1 MALTAPATTRFGVT
15 VWYPLGIAGAFFAMI
30 GSCCLKG
37 LGIFECCR
45 APATSGRLGC
55 EHSNVTIS
63 RSECP
68 NRPTILG
75 VRLRTVV
82 AWICAL
88 FGGVL
93 ALAMSAGSAAGVVR
107 RMDLSSALTVV
118 PLPALAVYFSAPDT
132 WAAIR

>member
-1 MALTAPATTRFGVT
+1 M
-15 VWYPLGIAGAFFAMI
+15 
-30 GSCCLKG
+30 
-37 LGIFECCR
+37 
-45 APATSGRLGC
+45 
-55 EHSNVTIS
+55 TI
-63 RSECP
+63 
-68 NRPTILG
+68 
-75 VRLRTVV
+75 V

-132 WAAIR
+132 WAAIREKAEPGQRRPAHHPRVRRVTAPGAAGC

>member
-1 MALTAPATTRFGVT
+1 MARTAPATTRFGVT

-37 LGIFECCR
+37 LGIFEWGR
-45 APATSGRLGC
+45 APATSGRLEG

-68 NRPTILG
+68 NRHTILG
-75 VRLRTVV
+75 VRLMIIV

-93 ALAMSAGSAAGVVR
+93 ALAMSAGSGRGAEAVR
-107 RMDLSSALTVV
+107 RT
-118 PLPALAVYFSAPDT
+118 
-132 WAAIR
+132 IRTY

>member
-1 MALTAPATTRFGVT
+1 MT
-15 VWYPLGIAGAFFAMI
+15 IA
-30 GSCCLKG
+30 
-37 LGIFECCR
+37 
-45 APATSGRLGC
+45 
-55 EHSNVTIS
+55 
-63 RSECP
+63 
-68 NRPTILG
+68 
-75 VRLRTVV
+75 

-132 WAAIR
+132 WAAIREKAEPGQLVALGGPLVIGGLTLAMIALAVRRESPRRR